1 RDRAQLHE
9 PGRCAQGLRR
19 RAALGRARGDPG
31 AIDRVGRRRRD
42 GAFQA
47 GVRGRARG
55 RRARRECVPYGGDR
69 DRRAQALLGERRH
82 CDQARGLGGTDV
94 SDTSFLETLENVIGE
109 RLAAGSDG
117 SYTARLSAQGTI
129 KVAQK
134 VGEEAVELA
143 LAAAV
148 QDRGRVTAEA
158 ADLVYH
164 LLLLLR
170 LRELRLS
177 DVVAEL
183 ESRHRP

>member
-1 RDRAQLHE
+1 
-9 PGRCAQGLRR
+9 
-19 RAALGRARGDPG
+19 
-31 AIDRVGRRRRD
+31 
-42 GAFQA
+42 
-47 GVRGRARG
+47 
-55 RRARRECVPYGGDR
+55 
-69 DRRAQALLGERRH
+69 
-82 CDQARGLGGTDV
+82 V

-117 SYTARLSAQGTI
+117 SYTARLAAQGTI

>member
-1 RDRAQLHE
+1 
-9 PGRCAQGLRR
+9 
-19 RAALGRARGDPG
+19 
-31 AIDRVGRRRRD
+31 
-42 GAFQA
+42 
-47 GVRGRARG
+47 
-55 RRARRECVPYGGDR
+55 
-69 DRRAQALLGERRH
+69 
-82 CDQARGLGGTDV
+82 
-94 SDTSFLETLENVIGE
+94 
-109 RLAAGSDG
+109 
-117 SYTARLSAQGTI
+117 
-129 KVAQK
+129 
-134 VGEEAVELA
+134 VELA